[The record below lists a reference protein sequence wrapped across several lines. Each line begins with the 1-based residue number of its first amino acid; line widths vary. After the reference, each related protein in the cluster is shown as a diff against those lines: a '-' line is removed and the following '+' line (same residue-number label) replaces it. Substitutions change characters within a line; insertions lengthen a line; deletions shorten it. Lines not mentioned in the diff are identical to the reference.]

1 MKAHRSWHN
10 TAFGRVARFLGGLR
24 LAVPVL
30 VLTAIALAWGTYLD
44 STRGAAVAMRE
55 VYGSAWFIALMAL
68 VCVSLIFA
76 VVLRYPWQRRHVGF
90 MSVHASLILLIV
102 AGFWSL
108 FGREEGRV
116 ALQEGEQASNME
128 TTEQRLEL
136 IEMINGV
143 PTVVAAAPAERI
155 AGRVRLNDVVV
166 EVTGRWGNI
175 QEEQY
180 VADDGPEPLR
190 AIELIP
196 APGMSQS
203 MWVGQASRSGGPT
216 AIGGM
221 MLRLLGPNETWA
233 PPAGAG
239 NESGRHFFVR
249 EGQRYELGEV
259 GSEVFPGWRVQEIK
273 RFKSALVNQ
282 GEITEGTGDNPAV
295 DVTITDGKGTVER
308 HTAFDK
314 FPDFPMP
321 VKRVSGDAVSGAKLA
336 PGASAVQTL
345 LVHGPLDAIKVTY
358 YAADGSMQEVGQ
370 QGPLPWTFEIA
381 GRQMTIVSQVGRA
394 RTARRFIEAPPADE
408 YRPAL
413 LVRLAGVEGDSRP
426 LAWKSTMPLIEQG
439 RTRMLR
445 YGPRIV
451 HLPFT
456 VHLKDFRKMD
466 YPGTQ
471 MAMAYE
477 SDVRVGVSGQAD
489 EELTI
494 FMNNPY
500 VHGPW
505 KVYQSGYVGDSLS
518 IFSVM
523 KDPGLKLTYISCTTL
538 CLGMLV
544 TFYGRKFSAGH
555 PGIAMPFTKK
565 EQGNASSDSVG
576 EFAGGGAGRSGAGR
590 GRPGLEE
597 GDGSDPGA
605 ARRAGDAAGH
615 VRAASGGAV
624 DGAVEVGG

>member
-1 MKAHRSWHN
+1 MKAHRSWHS
-10 TAFGRVARFLGGLR
+10 TPFGRVARFLGGLR

-44 STRGAAVAMRE
+44 STQGASVAMRV
-55 VYGSAWFIALMAL
+55 VYGSPWFIAIMAL

-76 VVLRYPWQRRHVGF
+76 VVTRFPWQRRHVGF
-90 MSVHASLILLIV
+90 ISVHASLILLIV

-116 ALQEGEQASNME
+116 ALQEGQQESFME

-136 IEMINGV
+136 LEMINGV
-143 PTVVAAAPAERI
+143 PTVVAAARAEKI
-155 AGRVRLNDVVV
+155 SGRVRLDDVVV

-175 QEEQY
+175 AEEQY

-196 APGMSQS
+196 SAGMSQT
-203 MWVGQASRSGGPT
+203 MWIGQASRSGGPA

-221 MLRLLGPNETWA
+221 SLRLLGPNETWA
-233 PPAGAG
+233 PPAAVGDQRG
-239 NESGRHFFVR
+239 KYFFVR

-259 GSEVFPGWRVQEIK
+259 GSEVFPGWRVAEIK
-273 RFKSALVNQ
+273 RFKSAMVGQ
-282 GEITEGTGDNPAV
+282 GGLTEGDGDNPAV

-308 HTAFDK
+308 HTAFEK
-314 FPDFPMP
+314 FPDMVMP
-321 VKRVSGDAVSGAKLA
+321 GKRLSGDAVSGASLT
-336 PGASAVQTL
+336 PGGNAGQSLV
-345 LVHGPLDAIKVTY
+345 VHGPIDAIKVTY
-358 YAADGSMQEVGQ
+358 YGADGSVQEVSQ
-370 QGPLPWTFEIA
+370 EGPLPWTFEIA
-381 GRQMTIVSQVGRA
+381 GRRMTIVNQVSRA
-394 RTARRFIEAPPADE
+394 RMASRFVEAPVVGDN

-413 LVRLAGVEGDSRP
+413 LVRLAGVEGDSRA
-426 LAWKSTMPLIEQG
+426 LAWKSTIPLIEQG

-456 VHLKDFRKMD
+456 VYLKDFRKMD

-477 SDVRVGVSGQAD
+477 SDVRVAVPGQGD
-489 EELTI
+489 QDLTI

-505 KVYQSGYVGDSLS
+505 KVYQSGFVGDDLS

-523 KDPGLKLTYISCTTL
+523 KDPGLTLTYISCTTL

-544 TFYGRKFSAGH
+544 TFYSRAFSAGH
-555 PGIAMPFTKK
+555 PGIAMPFAKK
-565 EQGNASSDSVG
+565 EQGHASSVSVAESVRRG
-576 EFAGGGAGRSGAGR
+576 SVRSGLGAR
-590 GRPGLEE
+590 SGLEE
-597 GDGSDPGA
+597 GDGLDPGA
-605 ARRAGDAAGH
+605 ARGAGDAAGH
-615 VRAASGGAV
+615 VRAAPGGAV
-624 DGAVEVGG
+624 DGTVEVGG